1 MTRSTIS
8 RPCDLDVSRPLF
20 PRIVGGLSE
29 STTCYVSP
37 DYFAEGDPFADFIA
51 HEVAH
56 IFHNCKRRT
65 LGLRETRTREWLL
78 ALATEFGTKVGITD
92 ERVDPT
98 EVASIVLEAAS
109 ERNGWKVILKRCA
122 PRSKPRTALQQ
133 LRESL
138 TTDRA

>member
-1 MTRSTIS
+1 MAQRQQLTAAAGCRSG
-8 RPCDLDVSRPLF
+8 RRRRL
-20 PRIVGGLSE
+20 LSH
-29 STTCYVSP
+29 SSLALSQRTA
-37 DYFAEGDPFADFIA
+37 AEKAFEEAGAQ
-51 HEVAH
+51 VQAH

-92 ERVDPT
+92 ERVDPA

-109 ERNGWKVILKRCA
+109 ARNGWKVILKRCA

-138 TTDRA
+138 ATERA